1 MTVNVQLLK
10 MEQYKYYKK
19 MTIQNWTDREEYI
32 NLIWLVVNRRRG
44 GGEKNSEWNEEG
56 EVEMPRAEGQEGKI
70 IYKTFNN
77 RRRKKTLELKKKKKK
92 KRLELSKVE
101 ENNYRGPVRVYWR
114 NASWQVW
121 AREG

>member
-1 MTVNVQLLK
+1 
-10 MEQYKYYKK
+10 

-56 EVEMPRAEGQEGKI
+56 EVEMPRTEGQEGKI

-77 RRRKKTLELKKKKKK
+77 RRRKKTLELKKEEEKKKK
-92 KRLELSKVE
+92 ELSSVKWKKITTEELSEYTEEMHLGRCEPEKVK
-101 ENNYRGPVRVYWR
+101 
-114 NASWQVW
+114 AQ
-121 AREG
+121 

>member
-1 MTVNVQLLK
+1 MNVFIALNWSHECISEIMTVNVQLLK

-56 EVEMPRAEGQEGKI
+56 EVEMPRTEGK
-70 IYKTFNN
+70 NN
-77 RRRKKTLELKKKKKK
+77 I
-92 KRLELSKVE
+92 
-101 ENNYRGPVRVYWR
+101 
-114 NASWQVW
+114 
-121 AREG
+121 